1 MDMPTNLFYY
11 LLQQRKCVKCYG
23 YPRAFQVSLVVKN
36 LPARARDAGEE
47 GSIPGSERSPVG
59 VHGNPLQYP
68 CLTIH
73 MDREAWWAAI
83 QWVAESD
90 RTEAS

>member
-47 GSIPGSERSPVG
+47 GSILVQ
-59 VHGNPLQYP
+59 NDPLLE
-68 CLTIH
+68 CMATHSSTL
-73 MDREAWWAAI
+73 A
-83 QWVAESD
+83 
-90 RTEAS
+90 